1 MPKRY
6 TYNSCGD
13 FFWAKQEEH
22 ETPEEHWRKLASL
35 ERNCEV
41 IGIKQKDLLL
51 SKFITRS
58 TDEKNRE
65 KVIREKTQNLKTNKD
80 LETQD
85 SYEKRNKQ
93 LTIPTALVNEKEI
106 KHRTNTENTRTTKH
120 EYWEDKNKNTNYGGK
135 TQKKNNCGFCR
146 QQYWTPL
153 YKCKTSGMQH
163 LSRTREFRKKMP

>member
-22 ETPEEHWRKLASL
+22 ETPEEHWRKLVSL

-58 TDEKNRE
+58 TDEKKPGKSYPRKNTKPQNQQGPRDPRQLRE
-65 KVIREKTQNLKTNKD
+65 KKQTVNDTHSTGERKRDKTQNKYRK
-80 LETQD
+80 
-85 SYEKRNKQ
+85 Y
-93 LTIPTALVNEKEI
+93 
-106 KHRTNTENTRTTKH
+106 
-120 EYWEDKNKNTNYGGK
+120 
-135 TQKKNNCGFCR
+135 KNNKTRVLGR
-146 QQYWTPL
+146 Q
-153 YKCKTSGMQH
+153 K
-163 LSRTREFRKKMP
+163 